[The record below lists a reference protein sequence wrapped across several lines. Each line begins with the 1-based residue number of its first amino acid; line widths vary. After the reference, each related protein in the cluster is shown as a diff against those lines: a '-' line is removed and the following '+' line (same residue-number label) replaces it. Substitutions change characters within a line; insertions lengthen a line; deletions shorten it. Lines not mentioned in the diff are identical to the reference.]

1 MIKLTILYPN
11 EPGKRF
17 DVDYYCNKH
26 MPMAQQ
32 LLGKAC
38 KGAAVEQGL
47 ASGEPGKTAPYI
59 VIASLTFDSIAD
71 FQTASAGC
79 ADALAADLP
88 NYTDI
93 APIVQISEI
102 KL

>member
-11 EPGKRF
+11 EPGKKF

-47 ASGEPGKTAPYI
+47 AGGAPGAPASYI
-59 VIASLTFDSIAD
+59 VIASLMFDSIAD

-93 APIVQISEI
+93 QPIVQISEI

>member
-11 EPGKRF
+11 EPNKRF

-26 MPMAQQ
+26 MPMALQM
-32 LLGKAC
+32 LGKAC
-38 KGAAVEQGL
+38 KGATVEQGV
-47 ASGEPGKTAPYI
+47 AGGVPGTAATYI
-59 VIASLTFDSIAD
+59 VIASLMFDSIAD

-93 APIVQISEI
+93 QPIVQISEM

>member
-1 MIKLTILYPN
+1 
-11 EPGKRF
+11 
-17 DVDYYCNKH
+17 
-26 MPMAQQ
+26 MALQM
-32 LLGKAC
+32 LGKAC
-38 KGAAVEQGL
+38 KGAAVEQGVAGGAPGTP
-47 ASGEPGKTAPYI
+47 ASYI

-88 NYTDI
+88 KYTDI
-93 APIVQISEI
+93 QPIVQISEI

>member
-26 MPMAQQ
+26 MPMAREK
-32 LLGKAC
+32 LGKAC

-47 ASGEPGKTAPYI
+47 AGGAPGTPASYI

-93 APIVQISEI
+93 QPIVQISEI